1 MNGNKGS
8 GSMTVKSQTGL
19 FPSLLRNQHYSGTMS
34 TLLYNWPIFASILF
48 FGLAMV
54 VVSLL
59 LPTTWVWP
67 ALICGLGAFGV
78 ILSIL
83 ITTYIVYDAGAGHE
97 YDRLAELGNL
107 DKANVVLDITCGK
120 LRGTR
125 GFLPLFKRSGHY
137 FLIDIYD
144 SEKMNESSLRRARD
158 IEPPV
163 QANRRI
169 YQQPGKVER
178 LPVPHKWA
186 DIIYCDFSLHEIRNT
201 KDREALFA
209 EFARVLKPNGRL
221 LIAEHSLD
229 MPNFISF
236 GPGAFSFFPANT
248 WRNHITQAG
257 LKIEH
262 HERWRGLVHL
272 WVATPKIH

>member
-1 MNGNKGS
+1 
-8 GSMTVKSQTGL
+8 MTVKSQSRF
-19 FPSLLRNQHYSGTMS
+19 FPALLRNQHYSGTMS

-48 FGLAMV
+48 FGLVMM

-59 LPTTWVWP
+59 LPTPWTWL

-78 ILSIL
+78 VLSVL
-83 ITTYIVYDAGAGHE
+83 IMTYFVYDAGHIHE

-107 DKANVVLDITCGK
+107 AEANVVLDVTCGK

-125 GFLPLFKRSGHY
+125 GFIPLFKRSGHY

-144 SEKMNESSLRRARD
+144 SEKMNEASLQRAREM
-158 IEPPV
+158 EPPIH
-163 QANRRI
+163 ADRRI
-169 YQQPGKVER
+169 YQQPGNVKR

-186 DIIYCDFSLHEIRNT
+186 DIIYCDFSLHEIRNAA
-201 KDREALFA
+201 DRDALFA
-209 EFARVLKPNGRL
+209 EFTRVLKPNGRL

-248 WRNHITQAG
+248 WREHIAKAG

-272 WVATPKIH
+272 WVATRMSH